1 MSDVRNGLQAERYGR
16 PSPARRHTLIAVAGA
31 VCGVALSWLAW
42 VVWSQSTP
50 LVQSS
55 LRTYDVVSTH
65 RADASVLVK
74 TRDEGVEASCQVR
87 AFGAD
92 RTAVGQRTFRVTGVR
107 GTSVRLVQVRTER
120 EASSVELVGCTANGQ
135 NRPR

>member
-1 MSDVRNGLQAERYGR
+1 MAERYGR
-16 PSPARRHTLIAVAGA
+16 TSPARRRTLLNLSVL
-31 VCGVALSWLAW
+31 VCLVALGWLAW

-50 LVQSS
+50 QVQSS

-74 TRDEGVEASCQVR
+74 TRNEGVRASCQVR

-92 RTAVGQRTFRVTGVR
+92 RTAVGQLSFRVTGVR
-107 GTSVRLVQVRTER
+107 GTAVRLVQVRTER
-120 EASSVELVGCTANGQ
+120 EASSVELIGCTADGQ